1 MLLIK
6 NKVVP
11 LKQNFKFNY
20 LKLRIMLIT
29 GLIMAVGAG
38 AVQLVNQG
46 IQAGQQYLNSPQGQ
60 QMIQNLVQ
68 EGAQQVGKMLS
79 K

>member
-1 MLLIK
+1 MLLIE

-29 GLIMAVGAG
+29 GLIMAAG
-38 AVQLVNQG
+38 TGVVQLVNQG
-46 IQAGQQYLNSPQGQ
+46 IQSGQQYLNSPQGQ

>member
-1 MLLIK
+1 MRLIE

-11 LKQNFKFNY
+11 LRQNFKFNI

-60 QMIQNLVQ
+60 QMVQNLVQ
-68 EGAQQVGKMLS
+68 EGLQQVGKMIS